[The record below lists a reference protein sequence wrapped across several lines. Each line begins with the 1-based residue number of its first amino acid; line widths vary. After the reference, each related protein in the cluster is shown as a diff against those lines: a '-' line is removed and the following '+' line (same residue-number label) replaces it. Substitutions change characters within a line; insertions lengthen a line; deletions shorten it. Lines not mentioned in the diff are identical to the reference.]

1 MTFSS
6 FLLGVCMKVAESRL
20 SRNTTTV
27 PKPVRIALNLKSG
40 DVLEW
45 HIEEGRI
52 LVVKK
57 AK

>member
-1 MTFSS
+1 
-6 FLLGVCMKVAESRL
+6 MKVAESRL

-27 PKPVRIALNLKSG
+27 PKPVRVALNLKSG

-57 AK
+57 VK